1 MIREKTVL
9 TIKLEFDQENNIF
22 YCKKRENKYSVLCRK
37 VIKCHEIVWK
47 HCK

>member
-22 YCKKRENKYSVLCRK
+22 TVRRERTNILFYAEK
-37 VIKCHEIVWK
+37 
-47 HCK
+47 